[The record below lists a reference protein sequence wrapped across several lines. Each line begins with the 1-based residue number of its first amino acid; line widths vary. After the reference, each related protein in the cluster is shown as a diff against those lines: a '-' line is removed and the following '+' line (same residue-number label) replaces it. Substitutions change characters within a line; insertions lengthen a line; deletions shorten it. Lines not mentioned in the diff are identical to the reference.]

1 MSNWYIDYKV
11 KYFFRFRHAN
21 GHTEMC
27 RNIIIIEAR
36 SEDEARKK
44 ILYQYEYGHSAMIDF
59 PAGWDPRKGTEE
71 FGIDEIEKVWEY

>member
-11 KYFFRFRHAN
+11 KYFLRFRHDD
-21 GHTEMC
+21 GRTEVR

-44 ILYQYEYGHSAMIDF
+44 ILYQYEYGHNAMIDF
-59 PAGWDPRKGTEE
+59 PAGWDPRTGTEE
-71 FGIDEIEKVWEY
+71 FGIEKVWEYSG

>member
-1 MSNWYIDYKV
+1 MSNWYLYYKV
-11 KYFFRFRHAN
+11 KYFLRFRHDD
-21 GHTEMC
+21 GRTEVH

-44 ILYQYEYGHSAMIDF
+44 ILYQYEYGHNAMIDF
-59 PAGWDPRKGTEE
+59 PTGWDPRTGTEE

>member
-11 KYFFRFRHAN
+11 KYFLRFRHDD
-21 GHTEMC
+21 GRTEVR

-44 ILYQYEYGHSAMIDF
+44 ILYQYIYGHNAIIDF
-59 PAGWDPRKGTEE
+59 PTGWDPRTGTEE

>member
-1 MSNWYIDYKV
+1 MSNWYLDYKV
-11 KYFFRFRHAN
+11 KYFLRFRHDD
-21 GHTEMC
+21 GHTEVR

-44 ILYQYEYGHSAMIDF
+44 ILYQYEYGHSTTIDF

-71 FGIDEIEKVWEY
+71 FGIDEIENVWEY

>member
-11 KYFFRFRHAN
+11 KYFLRFRHDD
-21 GHTEMC
+21 GRTEVR

-44 ILYQYEYGHSAMIDF
+44 ILYQYEYGYNAMIDF
-59 PAGWDPRKGTEE
+59 PTGWDPRTGTEE